1 LTSDPGLFKGDLL
14 LTVDLTSAVP
24 VRKRCYDL
32 PLASKQIVER
42 EVQSM
47 LSQGIIEHS
56 KSSYSSPV
64 VLVGKKDGST
74 RFCVDYRA
82 LNKVTHFDAEPIP
95 NPDELFARLADGTYF
110 TKIDLSK
117 GYWQILIDPVD
128 RYKTAFATHI
138 GLYQWI
144 RMPFGLVAAPA
155 VFARMMRMLH
165 LEEVSAENFFDDI
178 LVHSRTWDE
187 HIKHVRGVMQK
198 LADSGLTARPS
209 KISAGFQELEFLG
222 HVVGKGC
229 IHPED
234 GKLRKIL
241 SIPTPTTKKQV
252 RSVLGLLSYYRRY
265 VPNFATLTAPL
276 TELTKQNKR
285 QIVWTAECADAL
297 KQIQQILSLSPVL
310 LLPRVDQQFIVRTD
324 ASSVGVGA
332 VLMQE
337 SHGDIHPVLYASR
350 KLLEREQRYSTIE
363 RECLAIV
370 WAISKFAKYLWGTY
384 FLLQTDH
391 KPLVYL
397 RTSSFKNSRLM
408 RWALALQEF
417 TFEIESL
424 PGSANV
430 LADLLSRSCAD
441 QMIP

>member
-1 LTSDPGLFKGDLL
+1 
-14 LTVDLTSAVP
+14 
-24 VRKRCYDL
+24 
-32 PLASKQIVER
+32 
-42 EVQSM
+42 
-47 LSQGIIEHS
+47 
-56 KSSYSSPV
+56 
-64 VLVGKKDGST
+64 
-74 RFCVDYRA
+74 
-82 LNKVTHFDAEPIP
+82 
-95 NPDELFARLADGTYF
+95 
-110 TKIDLSK
+110 
-117 GYWQILIDPVD
+117 
-128 RYKTAFATHI
+128 
-138 GLYQWI
+138 
-144 RMPFGLVAAPA
+144 
-155 VFARMMRMLH
+155 
-165 LEEVSAENFFDDI
+165 
-178 LVHSRTWDE
+178 
-187 HIKHVRGVMQK
+187 
-198 LADSGLTARPS
+198 
-209 KISAGFQELEFLG
+209 
-222 HVVGKGC
+222 
-229 IHPED
+229 
-234 GKLRKIL
+234 
-241 SIPTPTTKKQV
+241 
-252 RSVLGLLSYYRRY
+252 

-297 KQIQQILSLSPVL
+297 IKIQQILSLSPVL

-363 RECLAIV
+363 RECLAII

-384 FLLQTDH
+384 FVLQTDH

-441 QMIP
+441 QMIS